1 VATSSTR
8 TIRPQ
13 TLRRWKRFPSPALI
27 AAIKTR
33 ARTLAHELIALR
45 REFHRNPELGWQEFH
60 TTERIARELATIGL
74 PLVKGRDF
82 LGAAQRLG
90 LSRAPLPGEGDTGCL
105 ARLDTG
111 RPGPKVCLRV
121 DIDGLP
127 IPEAEEKHRPSS
139 QGWSSQRPGLMH
151 ACGHDGH
158 IAIGLGVA
166 RILKAVAD
174 ELDGTLLILFQP
186 AEEGVRGAQ
195 AVVEAGLL
203 DKVDLLLAAHIG
215 FGVPSDT
222 LALGVGGFLATRK
235 FSVTLFGRAAHAG
248 KAPESGRNALL
259 AACSMV
265 LGLQGLAQS
274 SQAGTR
280 VNVGVLQAGTS
291 ANIVADR
298 ATFDFEIRCGAEA
311 GLSALEARCLHM
323 VEGVAQAHE
332 ITARIE
338 LRGTAGTWVNPA
350 EFVSWAEAINAAAGT
365 FPTTLSDHDFGAS
378 EDATNLANAVARQGG
393 LAGIVVLGA
402 DLADAH
408 HTPHFDFDESV
419 IEKGVELLA
428 LLAASAMHRPDRS
441 E

>member
-1 VATSSTR
+1 MKYRSL
-8 TIRPQ
+8 P
-13 TLRRWKRFPSPALI
+13 LPPPALI
-27 AAIKTR
+27 ATIQAK
-33 ARTLAHELIALR
+33 AKALASDLVALR
-45 REFHRNPELGWQEFH
+45 REFHRHPELGWQEFQ
-60 TTERIARELATIGL
+60 TTERIASELTAIGL

-82 LGAAQRLG
+82 LGTAPRLG
-90 LSRAPLPGEGDTGCL
+90 LGHAPLPGEGDTGCI

-127 IPEAEEKHRPSS
+127 ISEAADQHRPTS
-139 QGWSSQRPGLMH
+139 QGWSSQRPGVMH

-174 ELDGTLLILFQP
+174 ELAGSLLILFQP

-195 AVVEAGLL
+195 AVVEAGLM
-203 DKVDLLLAAHIG
+203 DGVDLLLAVHIG

-235 FSVTLFGRAAHAG
+235 FSVTLCGRAAHAG
-248 KAPESGRNALL
+248 KAPETGRNALL

-265 LGLQGLAQS
+265 LGLHGLAQS
-274 SQAGTR
+274 SEAGTR

-291 ANIVADR
+291 PNIVPDR
-298 ATFDFEIRCGAEA
+298 ASFDFEIRCGGET
-311 GLSALEARCLHM
+311 GLRDLEARCKRM
-323 VEGVAQAHE
+323 IEGIAAAHE
-332 ITARIE
+332 TSVRIE
-338 LRGTAGTWVNPA
+338 LRGTAGTWVNPQ
-350 EFVSWAEAINAAAGT
+350 EFVSWAGAVNAAACSFST
-365 FPTTLSDHDFGAS
+365 ILTEHNFGAS
-378 EDATNLANAVARQGG
+378 EDATNLANAVAHKGG
-393 LAGIVVLGA
+393 RAGIMVLGA

-408 HTPHFDFDESV
+408 HTPHFDFDEGV

-428 LLAASAMHRPDRS
+428 LMAVSAMRPPDRTAD
-441 E
+441 